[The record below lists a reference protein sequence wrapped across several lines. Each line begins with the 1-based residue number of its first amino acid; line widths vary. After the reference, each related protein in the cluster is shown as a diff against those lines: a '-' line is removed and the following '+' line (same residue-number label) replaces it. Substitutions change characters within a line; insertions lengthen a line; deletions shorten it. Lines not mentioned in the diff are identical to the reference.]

1 MLLYSGGKVKYLN
14 KALEEKK
21 KSEDI
26 LLEKTRDEVITTVS
40 RAYDQLALIH
50 QSKIVL
56 DESKRRLDANR
67 KQQIKL

>member
-1 MLLYSGGKVKYLN
+1 
-14 KALEEKK
+14 
-21 KSEDI
+21 
-26 LLEKTRDEVITTVS
+26 LEKTRDEVITTIS

-56 DESKRRLDANR
+56 DESKRDWMPTE